1 MELNKIEDS
10 ETLYRVVRESDP
22 NGFVDGKPTA
32 ALFMDKKGTS
42 VDRDGDRDEQKIIEK
57 FKWRFRKNN
66 DYKTAVK
73 IGAGECRSVN
83 TYPNPIGNKTNKYH
97 AEIWDS
103 EDEQFVSLFKAI
115 LLAKMCKEVQ
125 NDDDILATENQ

>member
-1 MELNKIEDS
+1 MELDKIE
-10 ETLYRVVRESDP
+10 ETEILYRVVRESDP
-22 NGFVDGKPTA
+22 DGFVDGKPTA
-32 ALFMDKKGTS
+32 ALFMDERGAS
-42 VDRDGDRDEQKIIEK
+42 VDRDGGRTEPEIIDK

-73 IGAGECRSVN
+73 IGAGQCRSAN

-103 EDEQFVSLFKAI
+103 E
-115 LLAKMCKEVQ
+115 
-125 NDDDILATENQ
+125 NDQGISKIRII